1 MMSPVRK
8 MNGRKD
14 ARGERNVVLCRSQVK
29 ARGARLL
36 LLVLLVFC
44 EFNKLGNDGL
54 VEPQGGTSDRRVSLP
69 ELSLS
74 TAVSKTFFTSD
85 YSKDTFACT
94 QTWLPETFTLLA
106 PRLALQLLAEFEEY
120 PALNRLWP

>member
-1 MMSPVRK
+1 MEEK
-8 MNGRKD
+8 MPE
-14 ARGERNVVLCRSQVK
+14 ASVTWCYRSQVK

-85 YSKDTFACT
+85 YSEDTFACT

-106 PRLALQLLAEFEEY
+106 SRLALQLLAEFEEY